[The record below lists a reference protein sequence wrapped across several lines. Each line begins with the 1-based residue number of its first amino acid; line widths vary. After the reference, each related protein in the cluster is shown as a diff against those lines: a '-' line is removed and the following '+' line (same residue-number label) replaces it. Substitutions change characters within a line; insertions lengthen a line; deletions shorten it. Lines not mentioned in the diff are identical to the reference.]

1 MAKESDSRK
10 SGSLSSLNLLT
21 TQRPFSRLRTQTSGA
36 SPYVLAPGAWD
47 VSLGARSEERE
58 LFSRATLGPLA
69 NACNA
74 NKICGGQY
82 ELGAPRREL
91 VHRGS
96 LAGRITKCTK
106 HRKD

>member
-1 MAKESDSRK
+1 M
-10 SGSLSSLNLLT
+10 
-21 TQRPFSRLRTQTSGA
+21 
-36 SPYVLAPGAWD
+36 
-47 VSLGARSEERE
+47 RSEERE
-58 LFSRATLGPLA
+58 LFSRDTLGPLA

-106 HRKD
+106 HRKDKARYWEEKLILNKKPTMHSQVVENSNEAIQ